1 MPVQRRCMF
10 KRLAVPFLVLMLAP
24 FGIAGAQTNPDNTRL
39 DPPTRPVRAVL
50 ELFTSQGCSS
60 CPPADKL
67 LKSYVEKKDI
77 MALSLPV
84 DYWDYI
90 GWKDTFASPK
100 NTQRQRAYSSIVT
113 DGPIYT
119 PQMIINGRADALGS
133 SPRQIDNAIANT
145 ADAFAKNRIG
155 VQSWYNE
162 HTMIIQI
169 GGALE
174 PEKAKQATIWLARI
188 QKVGTARIKAGEN
201 RGRDLNYYNVVREM
215 TPIGTWTG
223 RAMTIRLARQAM
235 LFPETEEAA
244 ILVQEGAHGPII
256 GAGWLGS

>member
-1 MPVQRRCMF
+1 ML
-10 KRLAVPFLVLMLAP
+10 KRYILSLLLLVLAPLASSN
-24 FGIAGAQTNPDNTRL
+24 AQTNPETTRL
-39 DPPTRPVRAVL
+39 DPPTRPVRAVI

-60 CPPADKL
+60 CPPADAL
-67 LKSYVEKKDI
+67 LKTYVDRKDI
-77 MALSLPV
+77 MALSLPI

-100 NTQRQRAYSSIVT
+100 NTQRQRAYSSVVT

-119 PQMIINGRADALGS
+119 PQIIVNGRADALGS
-133 SPRQIDNAIANT
+133 SQRQIDSAISKT
-145 ADAFAKNRIG
+145 AEQFAKTRIG
-155 VQSWYNE
+155 VQSWFND

-188 QKVGTARIKAGEN
+188 QKVGSVRIKAGEN

-215 TPIGTWTG
+215 TPIGTWSG
-223 RAMTIRLARQAM
+223 RAMTIRLAHQAM

-244 ILVQEGAHGPII
+244 ILVQEAAHGPII
-256 GAGWLGS
+256 GAAWLGS